1 MRYFEK
7 LSGERLFLSPMH
19 PEDASAYTKWLNDP
33 AVAVG
38 FGMYQMMISLP
49 RERKHAEALP
59 DDDHE
64 FAIVLR
70 ENALLREGGGERLI
84 GYICLLGPNYVDCS
98 AKLSV
103 FIGEEADRGRGYG
116 AEAIRLLL
124 GYAFNTLHLHNIQL
138 HLNSD
143 NERALACY
151 KKVGFR
157 EFGRRRESKF
167 HSGRYVDEIYMDILD
182 SEFLEGR

>member
-7 LSGERLFLSPMH
+7 LSGKRIFLSPMN
-19 PEDASAYTKWLNDP
+19 PGDAEFYTRWLNDP

-38 FGMYQMMISLP
+38 FGMYRWMVSLP
-49 RERKHAEALP
+49 RERKHTEALP

-70 ENALLREGGGERLI
+70 KGGESPSDDRLI
-84 GYICLLGPNYVDCS
+84 GYICLLEPNHIDCS

-103 FIGEEADRGRGYG
+103 FIGEEADRGKGYG
-116 AEAIRLLL
+116 AEAMRLLL
-124 GYAFNTLHLHNIQL
+124 DYGFHTLHLHNIQL

-143 NERALACY
+143 NARALACY
-151 KKVGFR
+151 KKAGFK

-182 SEFLEGR
+182 SEFAAN

>member
-7 LSGERLFLSPMH
+7 LSGPRLFLSPMN
-19 PEDASAYTKWLNDP
+19 PEDAELYVKWLNDP

-38 FGMYQMMISLP
+38 FGMYSWMVSLP
-49 RERKHAEALP
+49 RERKHTEAQP

-64 FAIVLR
+64 FSIVLR
-70 ENALLREGGGERLI
+70 KDASEDERLI
-84 GYICLLGPNYVDCS
+84 GYICLMDIDSVDRK
-98 AKLSV
+98 AKLSIL
-103 FIGEEADRGRGYG
+103 IGEEADRGKGYG
-116 AEAIRLLL
+116 TEAMRLILD
-124 GYAFNTLHLHNIQL
+124 YSFNTLHLHNI
-138 HLNSD
+138 HLYLNGD

-151 KKVGFR
+151 KKVGFK

-182 SEFLEGR
+182 TEFVW